1 MAFQDGRQWGKYHL
15 RPNRWAGLHNV
26 TRKCIRPISPI
37 SFERDIIEITQK
49 EAIHNAKTKLGL
61 GESTPGRPWRVRRF
75 DRTSEAYYLIE
86 LGDSN
91 AVVGIATV
99 DTDTGEVGVYA
110 NLPGV
115 RAHMAVDAQL
125 AIELAAGGEAAQAEL
140 VWMPCSAS
148 KSPLY
153 PLWEVRTLGGV
164 KYVDQQRR
172 VVDKLEPA
180 RPGG

>member
-1 MAFQDGRQWGKYHL
+1 MT
-15 RPNRWAGLHNV
+15 V
-26 TRKCIRPISPI
+26 
-37 SFERDIIEITQK
+37 ITQE
-49 EAIHNAKTKLGL
+49 EAIHNAKTKLGIR
-61 GESTPGRPWRVRRF
+61 ESTPGRAWRVGCL
-75 DRTSEAYYLIE
+75 DRPSEAYYLVE

-91 AVVGIATV
+91 AAVGIAIV

-115 RAHMAVDAQL
+115 RAHIAVDAQL
-125 AIELAAGGEAAQAEL
+125 AIELAAEGASAQAYL
-140 VWMPCSAS
+140 IWMPCSAS

-153 PLWEVRTLGGV
+153 PLWEVRTPNGV

-172 VVDKLEPA
+172 VLDKLEPA